1 MRGMTESSGR
11 VASLQVVPGNHATAE
26 YRDVVTAAPGKGID
40 GDWHFHRGDRAVL
53 LMDRGDLGDLE
64 LAPGDLREQITL
76 EFDGLMSLPAGTRL
90 RLGQVTLE
98 LTKVCEPCTH
108 IGEHVSVDDVE
119 SFRDRLQGRRGMLAR
134 VTSVEGRGRIRVGD
148 RVEVERPVA
157 APPAMG

>member
-1 MRGMTESSGR
+1 MRGMTDGSGR

-26 YRDVVTAAPGKGID
+26 HRDVVTAVEGKGID

-76 EFDGLMSLPAGTRL
+76 ELDGLMSLPAGTRL

-108 IGEHVSVDDVE
+108 IGEHVGVDDVE

-134 VTSVEGRGRIRVGD
+134 VTAVEGRGRIRVGD
-148 RVEVERPVA
+148 RVEVERPVT
-157 APPAMG
+157 APPAAG